1 MAPLRYTFNG
11 YGSLSQDYIQA
22 GITGS
27 SLFPAQVPPQQV
39 EQVEQVAQQQE
50 EQLPP
55 PPPSP
60 ASTETTETLS
70 VATLNSDVS
79 TAVATPQSPM
89 TDEY

>member
-1 MAPLRYTFNG
+1 MAPLSFTWNG

-27 SLFPAQVPPQQV
+27 SLFPPAQVPPQQV
-39 EQVEQVAQQQE
+39 EQVEQQQE

-60 ASTETTETLS
+60 APTESTETLS